1 MSDSF
6 ERQEAL
12 EFIERVRC
20 RVVALENFVEGM
32 ATAGGLLMS
41 EIGTLGLS
49 YILADLDQDLDAAIT
64 QLKALGGSETIRL
77 HQNRKEK
84 EEG

>member
-1 MSDSF
+1 MSDSS

-20 RVVALENFVEGM
+20 RVIALEDLFEG
-32 ATAGGLLMS
+32 AAPSGGLVMS
-41 EIGTLGLS
+41 ELGIMGVS
-49 YILADLDQDLDAAIT
+49 YILADLDQDLAAALT
-64 QLKALGGSETIRL
+64 HLKDVGGSAPIRL
-77 HQNRKEK
+77 HQNRNEK